1 MTSSTKFPVLELRGV
16 TKRYGPVTV
25 LRGIDFDLLEGEVH
39 GLIGE
44 NGAGKSTSV
53 KLLAGVEEDYS
64 GEMRVNG
71 NVVRFRSPA
80 DAQDLGIGMVYQ
92 ELSIFP
98 HLTVAENLFGRRL
111 PCRMGLVAWKRM
123 RQEAQRHLN
132 DLGLTIDVTTKMG
145 HLPVGSQQVI
155 EIARVVFSGAKV
167 IILDEPT
174 SALSAP
180 EIQRLFEFIGR
191 LKAQGKSIIFISHFL
206 DDVLAVSDRVTVLR
220 DGAKVAT
227 LQTSATNK
235 PQLVQLMLGERANVL
250 RSGRENQSGA
260 PEQKDVAL
268 KIDELTLRGE
278 FADVSF
284 TLHRGEILG
293 LFGFLGAGQLSVGR
307 CLFGDRRSDFGT
319 VALYGQ
325 RLHLANTTAAVKQG
339 IAYVPEDRHDGL
351 IFQQAMFANIT
362 LTHLKKIVGWR
373 LNRRREVAAAQRAI
387 ENLSIRPPKPLM
399 PAGALSGGNQ
409 QKVVL
414 ARWLVETPRLL
425 ILNEPTRGIDI
436 AAKGEVIRVI
446 ARLRDD
452 GVPVLLISSE
462 PELIEQLATR
472 AVVMRR
478 GSAAVELIG
487 AHVTKE
493 NLMHHAA

>member
-1 MTSSTKFPVLELRGV
+1 MTPSTGFPVLELRGV
-16 TKRYGPVTV
+16 VKRYGAVTV
-25 LRGIDFDLLEGEVH
+25 LRGIDFDLMEGEVH

-53 KLLAGVEEDYS
+53 KLLAGVEEDYT

-71 NVVRFRSPA
+71 KVVRFRSPA

-123 RQEAQRHLN
+123 AQEAQRHLN
-132 DLGLTIDVTTKMG
+132 DLGLIIDVTTKVRD
-145 HLPVGSQQVI
+145 LPVGSQQVI

-174 SALSAP
+174 SAVSGP

-206 DDVLAVSDRVTVLR
+206 GDVLAVSDRVTILR

-227 LQTSATNK
+227 LAASAVNK
-235 PQLVQLMLGERANVL
+235 SQLVQLMVGERANVL
-250 RSGRENQSGA
+250 RSGRENEFGA
-260 PEQKDVAL
+260 SEQKDVAL
-268 KIDELTLRGE
+268 KIDGLTLRGA

-284 TLHRGEILG
+284 TLHRGEVLG
-293 LFGFLGAGQLSVGR
+293 LFGFLGAGQASVGR
-307 CLFGDRRSDFGT
+307 CVFGDRRSDSGT
-319 VALYGQ
+319 VTLYGQ

-339 IAYVPEDRHDGL
+339 IAYVPEDRHHSL
-351 IFQQAMFANIT
+351 MFQQAMFANIT

-373 LNRRREVAAAQRAI
+373 LDRRREVAVAHRAI

-414 ARWLVETPRLL
+414 AKWLVETPRLL
-425 ILNEPTRGIDI
+425 ILNEPTRGIDT
-436 AAKGEVIRVI
+436 AAKAEVINVI

-462 PELIEQLATR
+462 PELIEELASR
-472 AVVMRR
+472 AVVMKNGR
-478 GSAAVELIG
+478 ATVELVG
-487 AHVTKE
+487 AQVTKQ